1 MNFLFLWIHIN
12 TNDPAGGIVIKE
24 SLWTECQPSES
35 YESYFQKVKCL
46 LARGT
51 EIAVY
56 ELDKELKKKK
66 RKPVSLSAFQIIVW
80 GRLALLHN
88 TCLAAITDES
98 LASVSWPWAVRRIGI
113 GWETGFLKPPMV
125 CMTPLWKK
133 RESPDF

>member
-1 MNFLFLWIHIN
+1 MNSLFLWIHIN

-66 RKPVSLSAFQIIVW
+66 KKTSFTFCLPNYSLGKVSF
-80 GRLALLHN
+80 
-88 TCLAAITDES
+88 AA
-98 LASVSWPWAVRRIGI
+98 
-113 GWETGFLKPPMV
+113 
-125 CMTPLWKK
+125 
-133 RESPDF
+133 